1 MVTRCATK
9 AKVLCVADYGKYNEV
24 TDRRQ
29 RLNMTSK
36 EESVLKHADFRKAND
51 SNTDVETLK
60 RLSQSDDEVIRAAV
74 ALNESTPN
82 EIVASLL
89 NDRSEYVRGCAEKRI
104 DGRNATQN
112 IHPTAIISKDANLA
126 SNVIVGPYSI
136 IHKNVAIEEGTV
148 IGSHCEIG
156 HPAHNFSGGPP
167 LKIGKNSFIRSHS
180 IFYEGSTFGEN
191 LVTGHRVT
199 VREKTKAG
207 RNLQIGTLS
216 DIQGHCEIG
225 DFVKFHSNVHIGQH
239 SVIKDYV
246 WIFPYVVLTNDP
258 HPPSD
263 VMMGVT
269 LENYV
274 AIATMSI
281 ILPGVTVKEGALVG
295 AHSSVSR
302 DVEND
307 TVVAGSP
314 AKYICDTNKIKLKDG
329 SNQSAY
335 PWRRHFHRGY
345 LPETVAEWIAEFAKK
360 DLN

>member
-1 MVTRCATK
+1 MDNVTTETQSATSHLDLR
-9 AKVLCVADYGKYNEV
+9 AAE
-24 TDRRQ
+24 
-29 RLNMTSK
+29 
-36 EESVLKHADFRKAND
+36 D

-60 RLSQSDDEVIRAAV
+60 NLSQSSDEVIRAAV
-74 ALNESTPN
+74 ALNESTSQ
-82 EIVASLL
+82 EILAILL
-89 NDRSEYVRGCAEKRI
+89 KDKSDYVRSCVEKRRQGKHI
-104 DGRNATQN
+104 FQN
-112 IHPTAIISKDANLA
+112 IHPTAIVYEGARLSN
-126 SNVIVGPYSI
+126 NVIIGPFSI
-136 IHKNVAIEEGTV
+136 IHNNVIIEEGSV

-156 HPAHNFSGGPP
+156 HPANNFSDGTP
-167 LKIGKNSFIRSHS
+167 LKIGRNSFIRSHS

-199 VREKTKAG
+199 VREKTFAG

-239 SVIKDYV
+239 SKIKDYV

-258 HPPSD
+258 HPPSN

-269 LENYV
+269 LEKYV

-302 DVEND
+302 DVESN

-314 AKYICDTNKIKLKDG
+314 AKYICDTDKIKLKDG
-329 SNQSAY
+329 SNNSAY

-345 LPETVAEWIAEFAKK
+345 LPEIVAEWISEFPNK
-360 DLN
+360 